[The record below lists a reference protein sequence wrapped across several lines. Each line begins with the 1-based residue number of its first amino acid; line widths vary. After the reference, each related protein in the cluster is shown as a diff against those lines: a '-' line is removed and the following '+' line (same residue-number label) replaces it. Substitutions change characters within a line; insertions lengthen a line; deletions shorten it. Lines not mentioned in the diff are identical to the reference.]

1 MRGRREWL
9 VDGLVGAVLVAP
21 VVVNQAL
28 SGRWLGVVAALG
40 AAACAVVTVRRR
52 PIVAWLIALLGTVV
66 DGNFVFALPVLS
78 YLVGLRTERVRP
90 VAWCFAA
97 VAAGGSALNL
107 GLLDVGPSEWF
118 GLAMSLL
125 LLGILPW
132 LVGRY
137 RRQSA
142 RLLSAGWE
150 RAARLEYERRIVVRE
165 ARLRERARIAQEM
178 HDSLGHELS
187 LIALGAGALETTPG
201 LPDRQQAA
209 AARIRESAA
218 TATDQLR
225 EIIGVLRDPDDEAP
239 LEPAGEQ
246 VGALIDRAVD
256 AGMTIGFDRTG
267 DLPPAAERT
276 AGRVVREGLTNAS
289 RHAQGATVRVEVA
302 DDGRQSTV
310 TVVNGPGAPTSGL
323 VTSGL
328 GLVGLRERVRLAGG
342 TLTAG
347 PTPDGGFRLAARLP
361 RDAVPAPEEPPVVT
375 EMRDARRRVRRSLA
389 VAVLTTVT
397 LALVTALGSYTFAVA
412 GVVLDEEAFD
422 RMTVGTPRDDL
433 ADVLPVRQA
442 PGPRK
447 AGCELYSDG
456 NFPLADAAY
465 RLCFADGLLTG
476 KERLK

>member
-1 MRGRREWL
+1 MRGWRER
-9 VDGLVGAVLVAP
+9 LVGVVLVAP
-21 VVVNQAL
+21 VVANQTL
-28 SGRWLGVVAALG
+28 SRNWGG
-40 AAACAVVTVRRR
+40 AAAALAVAAVAVVTARRR
-52 PIVAWLIALLGTVV
+52 PIVAWLIALVGTLA

-78 YLVGLRTERVRP
+78 YLVGLRTERLRA

-107 GLLDVGPSEWF
+107 GLLHVGPSEWF

-142 RLLSAGWE
+142 RLVSAGWE

-201 LPDRQQAA
+201 LAERQQAA

-225 EIIGVLRDPDDEAP
+225 EIIGVLREPDEEAP
-239 LEPAGEQ
+239 LEPAGEHAE
-246 VGALIDRAVD
+246 ALVERFRD
-256 AGMTIGFDRTG
+256 AGMTILVARTG
-267 DLPPAAERT
+267 ELPPAAERT
-276 AGRVVREGLTNAS
+276 ASRIVREGLTNVS
-289 RHAQGATVRVEVA
+289 RHAPNATVRVGLA
-302 DDGRQSTV
+302 DDGHRSTI
-310 TVVNGPGAPTSGL
+310 TVVNDTGDPTDARP
-323 VTSGL
+323 TSGL

-342 TLTAG
+342 TLTAE
-347 PTPDGGFRLAARLP
+347 PTPDGGFRLAAVLP
-361 RDAVPAPEEPPVVT
+361 HVAVPVPEEPPVVV
-375 EMRDARRRVRRSLA
+375 ELRDARRRARRSLA
-389 VAVLTTVT
+389 AAVLTTAG
-397 LALVTALGSYTFAVA
+397 LALVTALGYYPFAVA
-412 GVVLDEEAFD
+412 GAVLDEDTFEHL
-422 RMTVGTPRDDL
+422 TVGTPRSQMN
-433 ADVLPVRQA
+433 LPARQA

-447 AGCELYSDG
+447 PGCELYSDG

-465 RLCFADGLLTG
+465 RLCFTDGRLSG
-476 KERLK
+476 KEHLK

>member
-1 MRGRREWL
+1 MRGRWEW
-9 VDGLVGAVLVAP
+9 LVGAVLVAP
-21 VVVNQAL
+21 VVGNQAL
-28 SGRWLGVVAALG
+28 SGRPLGVLAAL
-40 AAACAVVTVRRR
+40 AAAAVAVLTARRR
-52 PIVAWLIALLGTVV
+52 PIVAWLIALLGTLV

-78 YLVGLRTERVRP
+78 YLVGLRTERVRAI
-90 VAWCFAA
+90 AWCFAA
-97 VAAGGSALNL
+97 VAAGGSVLNL
-107 GLLDVGPSEWF
+107 GLLGVGPSEWF
-118 GLAMSLL
+118 GLAMSLV

-142 RLLSAGWE
+142 RLVDAGWE

-187 LIALGAGALETTPG
+187 LIALGAGALQTTPG
-201 LPDRQQAA
+201 LAEPQQAT

-239 LEPAGEQ
+239 LEPVGERVEAL
-246 VGALIDRAVD
+246 VGRFRD
-256 AGMTIGFDRTG
+256 AGLTILFQRTG
-267 DLPPAAERT
+267 DLPAAAERT

-289 RHAQGATVRVEVA
+289 RHAPNATVRVEVA
-302 DDGRQSTV
+302 DDGQRSSV
-310 TVVNGPGAPTSGL
+310 TVVNDAGDPSTALPTSG
-323 VTSGL
+323 V

-342 TLTAG
+342 TLTAE
-347 PTPDGGFRLAARLP
+347 PTPDGGFRLTAVLPHDAA
-361 RDAVPAPEEPPVVT
+361 PAPEEPPVGT

-389 VAVLTTVT
+389 AAVFTTAG
-397 LALVTALGSYTFAVA
+397 LALVTALGYYPFAVA
-412 GVVLDEEAFD
+412 GAVLDETAFD
-422 RMTVGTPRDDL
+422 RMTVGTPRADL
-433 ADVLPVRQA
+433 TGVLPARQA